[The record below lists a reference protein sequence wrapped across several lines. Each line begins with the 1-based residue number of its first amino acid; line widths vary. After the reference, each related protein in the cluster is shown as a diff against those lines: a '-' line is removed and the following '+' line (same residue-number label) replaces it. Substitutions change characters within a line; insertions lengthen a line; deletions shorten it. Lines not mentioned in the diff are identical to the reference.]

1 MFIHLFQPPGA
12 ASFDACVHQPRAF
25 PPSTSRASFRV
36 NDTGEEGEE
45 SRNRNTVEKEG
56 WTRTKVLDGRG
67 DSPWNA
73 NSFRDNG
80 HWAGGT
86 SFANSR
92 GAASRPRL
100 SLSPFRINPIRME
113 GKGERIDE
121 FARQVYSC
129 NLFDDFVNRDL
140 VGILISSWLV
150 ERCFEG

>member
-1 MFIHLFQPPGA
+1 MGGVIALGMPTVFATMATGPVAHPSPIHEEPP
-12 ASFDACVHQPRAF
+12 
-25 PPSTSRASFRV
+25 
-36 NDTGEEGEE
+36 
-45 SRNRNTVEKEG
+45 
-56 WTRTKVLDGRG
+56 RG
-67 DSPWNA
+67 LVS
-73 NSFRDNG
+73 
-80 HWAGGT
+80 
-86 SFANSR
+86 
-92 GAASRPRL
+92 L

>member
-36 NDTGEEGEE
+36 NDTGEEGEA
-45 SRNRNTVEKEG
+45 SRNRNTVEKGG

-100 SLSPFRINPIRME
+100 SLSLSLSYQPYPHGRKGGKDRRVRSTSLFLQSLRRFRE
-113 GKGERIDE
+113 
-121 FARQVYSC
+121 
-129 NLFDDFVNRDL
+129 
-140 VGILISSWLV
+140 
-150 ERCFEG
+150 